1 MGLNSLSKNERL
13 HGTVLID
20 HLFKQ
25 GDKLKVNPF
34 RVIWLDRNTE
44 LNIPVRFGI
53 SVSRR
58 ISKLAVK
65 RNYIKRICRE
75 AYRTSKQELISY
87 CKEEETGLDFF
98 LIYLGPIDPDP
109 IEIRNK
115 IILILNRLREAH
127 GRYCK

>member
-1 MGLNSLSKNERL
+1 MGLNSLPKNERL
-13 HGTVLID
+13 HGTVLIN

-34 RVIWLDRNTE
+34 RIIWHDRKVQLET
-44 LNIPVRFGI
+44 PVRFGI

-75 AYRTSKQELISY
+75 AYRISKHDLVAY
-87 CKEEETGLDFF
+87 CEKEETGLDFF

-109 IEIRNK
+109 IEIQSK
-115 IILILNRLREAH
+115 IILILNRLKDAH

>member
-1 MGLNSLSKNERL
+1 MGLNSLSKKERL
-13 HGTVLID
+13 HGTVLIN

-34 RVIWLDRNTE
+34 KVIWLDRKTE
-44 LNIPVRFGI
+44 LEIPVRFGI

-75 AYRTSKQELISY
+75 AYRTNKQDLVLY
-87 CKEEETGLDFF
+87 CNQEETGIDFF
-98 LIYLGPIDPDP
+98 LIYLGTIDPDP
-109 IEIRNK
+109 NEIHNK
-115 IILILNRLREAH
+115 IILILKRLKEAH

>member
-1 MGLNSLSKNERL
+1 MGLNSLSKSERL
-13 HGTVLID
+13 HGKVIID

-34 RVIWLDRNTE
+34 RVIWLDRKTD
-44 LNIPVRFGI
+44 LQLPVRFGI

-58 ISKLAVK
+58 ISKLAVH

-75 AYRTSKQELISY
+75 AYRCSKHKLISY

-98 LIYLGPIDPDP
+98 LIYLGPKDPDP
-109 IEIRNK
+109 NEIRDK
-115 IILILNRLREAH
+115 IILILNRLKDAH
-127 GRYCK
+127 GKYCK